1 MPLATRSPDTL
12 RGTGTVARTEGIVLR
27 EGPLRALTV
36 FALALAICAV
46 TVQDATAESNMDL
59 KAIGGNLGLVSPE
72 DIDETIGFGV
82 FADWGSFA
90 PSWQLGSSLDFWS
103 KSEDLG
109 FGNGEVSIRDIS
121 LTTRAK
127 YLFAVSSPKFQP
139 YVGGGLGLHFIRGE
153 VTIPD
158 EDLGGGF
165 IIPGMT
171 VSDTQTELGLDLG
184 GGFRTPLGA
193 QTELAGDLWYS
204 IVDDFSQLS
213 LKVGVAYRL

>member
-1 MPLATRSPDTL
+1 M
-12 RGTGTVARTEGIVLR
+12 
-27 EGPLRALTV
+27 RALTV
-36 FALALAICAV
+36 FALALAICAL
-46 TVQDATAESNMDL
+46 TVQNAMAESNMGL
-59 KAIGGNLGLVSPE
+59 KALGGNVGLVSPE
-72 DIDETIGFGV
+72 DIDETIGFGA

-90 PSWQLGSSLDFWS
+90 PNWQLGSNLDFWS

-109 FGNGEVSIRDIS
+109 FGDGEASIRDIS
-121 LTTRAK
+121 LSTRAK

-139 YVGGGLGLHFIRGE
+139 FVGGGLGIHFLRAE

-193 QTELAGDLWYS
+193 NTELAGDLWYS
-204 IVDDFSQLS
+204 VVEDFSNLS
-213 LKVGVAYRL
+213 LKVGVAFRL